1 MTMGGPG
8 AITISVGPTPHSRAG
23 EYRRGEI
30 SHEEFQASLASM
42 ANLNLDP
49 KAFRPDQSVVI
60 SGAPVP
66 YNGDPEG
73 GSITKVG
80 MAEGPVEPCRPVPA
94 PPSGEGAPFE
104 LTPEGGPGYTP
115 RGAGSAGPGAVV
127 TALHQAARAAESAG
141 RRPDAPKPGQFLYTK
156 TKVVQL
162 EGWLPKGDA
171 KGSKDHPRYFVPIN
185 DPLARYALVPVTKE
199 VWLAPSGK
207 EHVRETLGEVRFLS
221 PEDQRAWEAAGSPP
235 PWAFDPAEHHVT
247 RDASGRLSKQ
257 FSRTAFR
264 GRHEIAY
271 MERLSQLPA
280 EPEALRLA
288 IEHRPSAGSPVK
300 PSPATS
306 VRGGATV
313 ERLLEI
319 LGEPLTAPAVRA
331 AAFEAIAE
339 IPGVGFE
346 AGVADAAGRQGDA
359 IGWTRG
365 EGFGRRFIF
374 DPRTAKIL
382 ADTEMIF
389 DAKAARYPNVPD
401 DTVFLE
407 HAELDNG
414 LVDSVH

>member
-1 MTMGGPG
+1 M
-8 AITISVGPTPHSRAG
+8 
-23 EYRRGEI
+23 
-30 SHEEFQASLASM
+30 
-42 ANLNLDP
+42 
-49 KAFRPDQSVVI
+49 K
-60 SGAPVP
+60 
-66 YNGDPEG
+66 
-73 GSITKVG
+73 
-80 MAEGPVEPCRPVPA
+80 
-94 PPSGEGAPFE
+94 
-104 LTPEGGPGYTP
+104 
-115 RGAGSAGPGAVV
+115 
-127 TALHQAARAAESAG
+127 
-141 RRPDAPKPGQFLYTK
+141 
-156 TKVVQL
+156 
-162 EGWLPKGDA
+162 
-171 KGSKDHPRYFVPIN
+171 
-185 DPLARYALVPVTKE
+185 
-199 VWLAPSGK
+199 
-207 EHVRETLGEVRFLS
+207 
-221 PEDQRAWEAAGSPP
+221 
-235 PWAFDPAEHHVT
+235 
-247 RDASGRLSKQ
+247 
-257 FSRTAFR
+257 
-264 GRHEIAY
+264 
-271 MERLSQLPA
+271 RLSQLPT

-288 IEHRPSAGSPVK
+288 IEHRPAAGAPVK